1 MYIIIFSSLVHPS
14 QHCAPV
20 TASIPEF
27 RAGSQ
32 ILYTSNSG
40 SPILDPP
47 TLGPRSK
54 CAQTLGPRSWNP
66 QLLDPS
72 ATSSSSTF
80 QVSFVVKAVSAL
92 TAAFRLVQLD
102 SCGQSVEE
110 ACLRE
115 VVLMMIMLFM
125 SILVYLR
132 EVGMMIMMMKKII
145 IMVLTM
151 MIEHSCGQSVDRR
164 GA

>member
-1 MYIIIFSSLVHPS
+1 M
-14 QHCAPV
+14 
-20 TASIPEF
+20 
-27 RAGSQ
+27 
-32 ILYTSNSG
+32 
-40 SPILDPP
+40 
-47 TLGPRSK
+47 
-54 CAQTLGPRSWNP
+54 
-66 QLLDPS
+66 
-72 ATSSSSTF
+72 
-80 QVSFVVKAVSAL
+80 VKAVSAL

-110 ACLRE
+110 ACLR